1 MPLRTIVCRKI
12 CSPPRRGLAVGYVFL
27 QHSNSASVLG
37 RELVLFTGKGTVVAV
52 TEFVPVKGAVVRS
65 YVLNSLNEIWS
76 FFDDVKLFFSVESGH
91 FKILRSA
98 LALLPF
104 PVQCSIN
111 PRIKWSLGYFNFYDL
126 CLTVMYNLCT
136 LYLVTF
142 LDDLCAHTKQAQ
154 KGVASRCG
162 AVSSLGSSAL
172 SCWNQ
177 ALDFCW

>member
-1 MPLRTIVCRKI
+1 MKFGP
-12 CSPPRRGLAVGYVFL
+12 
-27 QHSNSASVLG
+27 
-37 RELVLFTGKGTVVAV
+37 
-52 TEFVPVKGAVVRS
+52 
-65 YVLNSLNEIWS
+65 

-154 KGVASRCG
+154 KSLASRCG

-177 ALDFCW
+177 ALDFC